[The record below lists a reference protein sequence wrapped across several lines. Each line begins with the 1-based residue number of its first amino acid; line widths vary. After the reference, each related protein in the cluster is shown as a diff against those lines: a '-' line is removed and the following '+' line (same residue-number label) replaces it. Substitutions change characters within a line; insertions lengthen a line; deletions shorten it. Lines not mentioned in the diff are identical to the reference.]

1 MDERQTK
8 IVAGAGLEESRLNTD
23 FIDFLRRWGSHLL
36 LIIAGV
42 AAAYSALAWWQ
53 RREAVKLDT
62 AYAELSAAEVAGSPD
77 NLMRVA
83 SDHAAQGAV
92 RELATIEAA
101 DAYLTSGWSG
111 VAPGGDPTSE
121 DDRLTDEQRRANF
134 QRARDLYAE
143 VAARVASEPKRTLH
157 LLDAKFGF
165 AAASASLGETAAA
178 EQALKEVA
186 ALARE
191 RQYPA
196 LAAMADGKLA
206 SLAKAGSIPP
216 LYAAEQVKVAERPIS
231 DEVNL
236 SFPTPGGSTEQPGP
250 VLPELPAPEPTPE
263 AAPAPAPTSGDAP
276 TPTPE

>member
-36 LIIAGV
+36 LVIAGV

-62 AYAELSAAEVAGSPD
+62 AYAELSAAQIAGSPD
-77 NLMRVA
+77 NLLRVA
-83 SDHAAQGAV
+83 ADHEAQGAV
-92 RELATIEAA
+92 RELATIAA
-101 DAYLTSGWSG
+101 GNAFLTSGWSG

-121 DDRLTDEQRRANF
+121 DDRLSDEQRRANYL
-134 QRARDLYAE
+134 RAKELFAE
-143 VAARVASEPKRTLH
+143 VAARVANHPKLTLH

-165 AAASASLGETAAA
+165 AAASASLGETEAAA
-178 EQALKEVA
+178 TALKEVA
-186 ALARE
+186 AVARE

-196 LAAMADGKLA
+196 LAAMAEEKLA

-216 LYAAEQVKVAERPIS
+216 LYAADQVKVAERPIS

-236 SFPTPGGSTEQPGP
+236 SFPTPGGSLEQPGP
-250 VLPELPAPEPTPE
+250 VLPEAPAAEPAPEPTPE
-263 AAPAPAPTSGDAP
+263 PAPAPT
-276 TPTPE
+276 PE

>member
-36 LIIAGV
+36 LVIAGV

-62 AYAELSAAEVAGSPD
+62 AYAELSAAQIAGSPD
-77 NLMRVA
+77 NLLRVA
-83 SDHAAQGAV
+83 ADHEAQGAV
-92 RELATIEAA
+92 RELATIAA
-101 DAYLTSGWSG
+101 GNAFLTSGWSG
-111 VAPGGDPTSE
+111 VAPGGDAASE
-121 DDRLTDEQRRANF
+121 DDRLSDEQRRANY
-134 QRARDLYAE
+134 QRAKELFAE
-143 VAARVASEPKRTLH
+143 VVARVSNDQKMTLH

-178 EQALKEVA
+178 ESALKEVA
-186 ALARE
+186 TLARE

-196 LAAMADGKLA
+196 LAAMAEEKLA

-216 LYAAEQVKVAERPIS
+216 LYTADQVKVAERPIS

-236 SFPTPGGSTEQPGP
+236 SFPTPGESSEQPGP
-250 VLPELPAPEPTPE
+250 APVLPEAPAPEPTP
-263 AAPAPAPTSGDAP
+263 APAPASGDAP